1 MHWGRSPRKSES
13 DRIRPASDSLFTPGN
28 AVILLGTLLCL
39 LFFCLAVTGERTI
52 SDYPADRAAAAW
64 ESFGREHTALT
75 AVLGIDE
82 YFPDDAVS
90 AGAFPRQPERWNF
103 RDYMRD
109 ALTNFV
115 FGEKP

>member
-1 MHWGRSPRKSES
+1 MSRTH
-13 DRIRPASDSLFTPGN
+13 ASAN
-28 AVILLGTLLCL
+28 AVLAAGALLCL